1 MNRDDSV
8 SVAFDLMGQELAA
21 AIEDLNGA
29 GADAFRQSRYAEA
42 SELGEKGRALAEFHA
57 RVAALAA
64 EWTERFAAQDMVE
77 TAPEQVDAV
86 ARQITG
92 ASKAP
97 KTGLRVRFP
106 DGHEIERKTAALTLA
121 HALQR
126 IGIEKVAPLG
136 LVVNREPLVSRSPS
150 QRYDSVPMGRV
161 FVRTSSSTA
170 AKKRQLEEIARQLG
184 LELQVEIT
192 APPTR

>member
-29 GADAFRQSRYAEA
+29 GAEAFRQSRYAEA
-42 SELGEKGRALAEFHA
+42 TELGEKGRALAEFHA

-86 ARQITG
+86 ARQITS

-126 IGIEKVAPLG
+126 IGFDKVTRLG

-161 FVRTSSSTA
+161 FVRTSSTA
-170 AKKRQLEEIARQLG
+170 AKKRQLEQIARQLG
-184 LELQVEIT
+184 LELEVEIT
-192 APPTR
+192 APPAR

>member
-29 GADAFRQSRYAEA
+29 GAEAFRQSRYAEA
-42 SELGEKGRALAEFHA
+42 TELGEKGRALAEFHA

-86 ARQITG
+86 ARQITS

-126 IGIEKVAPLG
+126 IGFEKVAPLG

-170 AKKRQLEEIARQLG
+170 AKKRQLEQIARQLG

-192 APPTR
+192 APPAR